1 MIEKGVFPLQ
11 LNRILDY
18 YKALAD
24 INRLRIVL
32 LLAVGPLSGQEIA
45 HKLGLSPAT
54 VTHHMNQLR
63 NAALVKGVRDK
74 NTINFHLVDGAIL
87 ERAEE
92 LLRRVET
99 VRFNNMPERQ
109 KVIKNFFDA
118 EGRLKSIPTQRK
130 KRMFVFEH
138 MLAELEPGRSY
149 TEQEINEF
157 IERFHD
163 DYCTIRREFIINH
176 YMYRED
182 NIYTLNPQELWA
194 PIES

>member
-1 MIEKGVFPLQ
+1 MIEKGVFPMQ

-45 HKLGLSPAT
+45 QKLGLSPAT

-74 NTINFHLVDGAIL
+74 NTIHFHLVDGAIL

-92 LLRRVET
+92 LVRRVET
-99 VRFNNMPERQ
+99 VRVNNLSERQ

-138 MLAELEPGRSY
+138 MLSELEPGRSY
-149 TEQEINEF
+149 NEQEINEF
-157 IERFHD
+157 IQRFHD

-182 NIYTLNPQELWA
+182 NIYTLNPEELWA